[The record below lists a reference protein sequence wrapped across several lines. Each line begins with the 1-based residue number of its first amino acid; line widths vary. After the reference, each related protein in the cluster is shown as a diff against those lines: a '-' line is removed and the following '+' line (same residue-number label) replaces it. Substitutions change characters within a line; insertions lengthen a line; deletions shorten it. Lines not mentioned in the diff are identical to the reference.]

1 MELKSSAAAQEA
13 WRAALA
19 AELGRLEEQQL
30 LRKLSVHAGRLDFS
44 SNDYLS
50 LNANGT
56 LAQLFRQIVLE
67 APDGFPV
74 GSTASR
80 LIRGHYAVFD
90 QLESEFAA
98 FSGYPDALFFH
109 SGYAAN
115 VGVID
120 ALLGPRDLAF
130 VDRLCHAS
138 MLDGVRLCG
147 AQRRYFAHNDLNDL
161 EDKLK
166 RYGGR
171 GRRWIFTEAIFSM
184 DGDAPDL
191 RALSELAERF
201 DALIYLDEAHAF
213 GVRGPGGAGL
223 AAEFGVSAR
232 IAVNVF
238 PCGKAPGLMGAFVAG
253 PVELKRYLIN
263 RARTFVFST
272 AQPPLLAEVMRR
284 VLALFPTP
292 AMEAARARLA
302 ASAAEFR
309 AACARLGFNTGES
322 CTQIV
327 PVIVGDAERA
337 LAIAAGLRE
346 RGLDIRAIR
355 PPTVPEG
362 TSRLRVSFQAGH
374 SPEDLAA
381 LVAALE
387 DFCAPE

>member
-1 MELKSSAAAQEA
+1 MELKSGAPQAAWQS
-13 WRAALA
+13 ALA
-19 AELGRLEEQQL
+19 AELRKLDAQQL

-56 LAQLFRQIVLE
+56 LAQLLRQIVLE
-67 APDGFPV
+67 APDAFPV

-98 FSGYPDALFFH
+98 LSGYPDALFFH

-115 VGVID
+115 VGAID

-138 MLDGVRLCG
+138 MLDGVRISG
-147 AQRRYFAHNDLNDL
+147 AERRYFAHNDLNDL

-184 DGDAPDL
+184 DGDSPDL
-191 RALSELAERF
+191 PALCALAERH
-201 DALIYLDEAHAF
+201 DALVYLDEAHSF

-223 AAEFGVSAR
+223 AAEAGVSQR

-253 PVELKRYLIN
+253 PIELKSYLIN

-272 AQPPLLAEVMRR
+272 AQPPLLAELMRR
-284 VLALFPTP
+284 VLALFQTP
-292 AMEAARARLA
+292 QMKIARATLA
-302 ASAAEFR
+302 GRAAEFR
-309 AACARLGFNTGES
+309 AACARLGCNTGVS
-322 CTQIV
+322 TTQIV
-327 PVIVGDAERA
+327 PLIVGDADGA
-337 LAIAAGLRE
+337 LRLAAGLRE
-346 RGLDIRAIR
+346 RGLDVRAIR

-374 SPEDLAA
+374 SSDDLAA

-387 DFCAPE
+387 ELRNLEA